1 MSLSEF
7 LRKSLMSFFIIVT
20 CVTLVIGVLGLI
32 YEPDRRFGYE
42 AYFSPL
48 IFGLIGVVP
57 SFVTYS
63 KREPTIRQMIIR
75 EIFLLFVLEAMI
87 LSFGYGIDIMYGTMM
102 FAVAGAVFAVFVL
115 VHFFSY
121 AIDYREATRL
131 NAELKVFQER

>member
-1 MSLSEF
+1 MN
-7 LRKSLMSFFIIVT
+7 FFIIVT

-63 KREPTIRQMIIR
+63 KREPTLRQMMIR
-75 EIFLLFVLEAMI
+75 KIFQLFVLEAMV
-87 LSFGYGIDIMYGTMM
+87 LSFGYGMEIMYGPMM
-102 FAVAGAVFAVFVL
+102 FAVAGAVFAVFLL

>member
-1 MSLSEF
+1 
-7 LRKSLMSFFIIVT
+7 MSFFIIVT

>member
-1 MSLSEF
+1 MN
-7 LRKSLMSFFIIVT
+7 FFIIVT

-63 KREPTIRQMIIR
+63 KREPTLRQMMIR
-75 EIFLLFVLEAMI
+75 KIFQLFVLEAMI
-87 LSFGYGIDIMYGTMM
+87 LSFGYGMDIMYGPMM
-102 FAVAGAVFAVFVL
+102 FAVAGAVFAVFLL

-131 NAELKVFQER
+131 NAELKLFQER